1 MKKRAEID
9 TTAPFRSVKE
19 AVMLF
24 GERVLA
30 GEVYANKLKEM
41 QNEIESENGNDT
53 STLPSVTE
61 ELEETK
67 ESLQKAKEETMVMAT
82 CLSSLQEELE
92 RTKHE
97 LQQLK
102 VREEFE
108 KQAMEAEIKDVDLID
123 GFSKEFGVK
132 TRKLS
137 NEVGEVLEFQKK
149 RYVTFA
155 NPPSLAQVMVPPEGD
170 SVVLERH
177 PSLKKKKKKP
187 LIPLISGIF
196 TMKKKGS
203 SEIAS
208 PRRA

>member
-108 KQAMEAEIKDVDLID
+108 KQAMEAEIKGVDLID
-123 GFSKEFGVK
+123 DLSKEFGVK

-170 SVVLERH
+170 AVVLERH

>member
-9 TTAPFRSVKE
+9 TTSPFRSVKE